1 MVLAYATA
9 AVLLWQL
16 QWCTAKV
23 TPLFCDDDNNTACGH
38 REHYS
43 TFYLPIIG
51 PEPPLFFPIV
61 SKMAPLNSEPSHTV
75 VVLDPARREALYQ
88 LIGEIVAHMRSQ
100 LELDDKGNGCAKAT
114 TSLGQASAVSVTE
127 GTEVE
132 SPTRIGM
139 TAPGLAREHG
149 TADAE
154 LVALRTSA
162 LTHFDEWKDN
172 FLANSKGILDGKDG
186 DRVLDE
192 RKGRE
197 EQIIKVKGDV
207 SSEVDD
213 LSSQE
218 GGPSAS
224 NETQDWAKAVEAH
237 QTIYQP
243 VPTSL
248 TTLRVEDRM
257 KVLSAVLLLLLSTGI
272 YSSHSRALMV
282 YLISALEL
290 PLSVLN
296 QEEKGIATT
305 MIKMSS
311 QADKAQ
317 EDDHSMPTEEE
328 VQKQKQQNRAS
339 RLWKVGLASV
349 AGAAALGVTGGLAG
363 PVFAGAVGGLMS
375 SVGLG
380 GLASFLGIFWTKGA
394 LVGTLFGAFGAGMT
408 VSSFGHDS
416 P

>member
-1 MVLAYATA
+1 
-9 AVLLWQL
+9 
-16 QWCTAKV
+16 
-23 TPLFCDDDNNTACGH
+23 
-38 REHYS
+38 
-43 TFYLPIIG
+43 
-51 PEPPLFFPIV
+51 
-61 SKMAPLNSEPSHTV
+61 MAPLNSEPSHRV
-75 VVLDPARREALYQ
+75 AALDPARREALYQ
-88 LIGEIVAHMRSQ
+88 LVGEIAAHMRSQ
-100 LELDDKGNGCAKAT
+100 LELNDKENGCAKGTA
-114 TSLGQASAVSVTE
+114 SLGQASALSVAE

-132 SPTRIGM
+132 TPTRTEM
-139 TAPGLAREHG
+139 TGPGLAHVYG
-149 TADAE
+149 TSDVE

-162 LTHFDEWKDN
+162 LAHFDEWRDN
-172 FLANSKGILDGKDG
+172 FLANSKGILAGKDG

-192 RKGRE
+192 RKARE
-197 EQIIKVKGDV
+197 EQFIQMKGNV
-207 SSEVDD
+207 SSEVKN

-218 GGPSAS
+218 GEPTTSY
-224 NETQDWAKAVEAH
+224 ETQDWAKAVEAH
-237 QTIYQP
+237 QTIYHP

-248 TTLRVEDRM
+248 TTLPVEDRM
-257 KVLSAVLLLLLSTGI
+257 KVLSAMLLLLLSMGM

-282 YLISALEL
+282 YLTSALEL

-311 QADKAQ
+311 QTNKAQ

-328 VQKQKQQNRAS
+328 VQKQKQQNRVS

-363 PVFAGAVGGLMS
+363 PVVAGAVGGLMG

-380 GLASFLGIFWTKGA
+380 GLASVLGVFWTKGA

-408 VSSFGHDS
+408 VSASCRDS
-416 P
+416 PLTMSSVPFDTDMAHRAAWWTSMREKYKTSSSCL